1 MAVGALSLA
10 LYAQLKRVTAE
21 EDPEELMNR
30 LEAQLAELD
39 KRVKAMQ
46 QNAA

>member
-1 MAVGALSLA
+1 MVVGALSLA
-10 LYAQLKRVTAE
+10 LYVQLKRVTAE

-39 KRVKAMQ
+39 KTVKAMQ
-46 QNAA
+46 QNAD